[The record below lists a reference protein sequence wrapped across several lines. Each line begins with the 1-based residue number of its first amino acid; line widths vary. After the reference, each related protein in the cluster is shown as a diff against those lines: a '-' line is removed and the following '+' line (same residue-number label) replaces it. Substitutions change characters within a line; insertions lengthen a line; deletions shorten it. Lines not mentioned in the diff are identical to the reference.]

1 VTVSSSLR
9 RFYVE
14 LYEEHLE
21 EAGALYEQ
29 RIAYLHDPELTWL
42 DLDSHEQRIDAHVD
56 ALVVG
61 ARLALEVCQARCTA
75 GDFGQLYAAMRVFCR
90 QDRPD
95 IAFPVLQNIDH
106 GDEQAVR
113 AVIDAL
119 QADVPET
126 WFEDLGRIMLTRSK
140 ELVPILASVLAYRRV
155 PVEEVV
161 VRALAQCSG
170 NEVPRVLW
178 ALGRIG
184 GERSRQALVN
194 HLRGDSEAAAESA
207 CRALIRL
214 GDYQALRHGL
224 LVAQMKRWP
233 VLALGIGGN
242 RSAVNVLSD
251 LANSDRVDGDVL
263 IALGLL
269 GDVRSV
275 NTIIGCLS
283 NSKCAT
289 SAAIALQTITGAALY
304 GRVFV
309 PDEVDP
315 DEFSV
320 EERERYERTGEVP
333 TRADGKPYGVNVT
346 QISADPDKW
355 RAWLTAN
362 KSRFDPELRYR
373 HGKPCTPLA
382 VIECLQ
388 YELTPNRVRALMCEE
403 LVVRYRAEVALE
415 IDMPVRDQQRQLNGI
430 AQWAQ
435 RNREKFKPGGWYF
448 AGRQIE

>member
-1 VTVSSSLR
+1 MTASLR
-9 RFYVE
+9 GFYIE

-21 EAGALYEQ
+21 EAGVLYEQ
-29 RIAYLHDPELTWL
+29 RLAYLHDPELTWL
-42 DLDSHEQRIDAHVD
+42 DLDSHDQRIDAHID

-61 ARLALEVCQARCTA
+61 AELALEVCQARCTA
-75 GDFGQLYAAMRVFCR
+75 GEPGQLYAAMRAFCR
-90 QDRPD
+90 HDRPD
-95 IAFPVLQNIDH
+95 IAFPVLQRIDH
-106 GDEQAVR
+106 EDEQAVQ
-113 AVIDAL
+113 AVIDAM

-126 WFEDLGRIMLTRSK
+126 WFEDLSRIMLTRSK

-161 VRALAQCSG
+161 VRALAQCPDS
-170 NEVPRVLW
+170 NVPRVLR

-184 GERSRQALVN
+184 GERSKQALGN
-194 HLRGDSEAAAESA
+194 YLRSDSEAAAASA

-224 LVAQMKRWP
+224 LVAQLKRWP

-251 LANSDRVDGDVL
+251 LAKSDRVDGDVL

-269 GDVRSV
+269 GDLRSV
-275 NTIIGCLS
+275 NTILGCLS
-283 NSKCAT
+283 KSKCAT
-289 SAAIALQTITGAALY
+289 AAAIALQTITGAALY
-304 GRVFV
+304 GQVFV
-309 PDEVDP
+309 PDEIDP

-346 QISADPDKW
+346 EISIDPEKW

-362 KSRFDPELRYR
+362 KSKFDPQLRYR

-388 YELTPNRVRALMCEE
+388 CELTPNRVRELMFEE
-403 LVVRYRAEVALE
+403 LVVRYRADVALE
-415 IDMPVRDQQRQLNGI
+415 IDMPVRDQQRQLTSI

-435 RNREKFKPGGWYF
+435 RNREKFEPGGWYF